1 MVEDPVGDMLA
12 RIENGAAAKKLSV
25 TVPFSNLRAN
35 IADVLKDLGFIAD
48 FDVDEDE
55 HEITIKPAY
64 TDDGESKIRH
74 TRRISRPARRRYV
87 SHDEIPD
94 VRGDYGAVILSTP
107 EGVLT
112 GEKSRQQHVG
122 GELLFEI
129 W

>member
-25 TVPFSNLRAN
+25 TMPFSNLRAN

-55 HEITIKPAY
+55 QEITINPAY
-64 TDDGESKIRH
+64 TDDGEGKIRH
-74 TRRISRPARRRYV
+74 TQRISRPARRRYV